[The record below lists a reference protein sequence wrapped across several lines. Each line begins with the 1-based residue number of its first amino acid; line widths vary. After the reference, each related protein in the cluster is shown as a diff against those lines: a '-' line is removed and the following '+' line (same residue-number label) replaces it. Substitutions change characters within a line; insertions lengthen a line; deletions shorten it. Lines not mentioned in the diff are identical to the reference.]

1 MSNTYSLLVREG
13 RVGLQGVGTCVVK
26 SSDRRAVTA
35 KFRQLFR
42 NATGLLWD
50 RRYDLSPIRELSF
63 TFVGLDYHGTI
74 ARPKELPNYA
84 MVDAKVKEEVRDLM
98 ELILYGGYAPK
109 RNDGEDVSVR
119 GSWSEFSAPYEQLSP
134 WTIFSAFKTLEYIW
148 KYLESG
154 RVIQWKTIL
163 RASSQYYSHIP
174 TCIHG
179 RIPVLSSYH
188 AIFLELKFL
197 HSLWPRQEMA
207 KMLAE
212 IYRRGSLQLN
222 AFKTL
227 AQPLYQGYSSLRHG
241 FRRLMDPRTVEFREL
256 KYYLEN
262 SCQST
267 HRLDLELQDIYR
279 VFVKANLPNP
289 YHDWIKSKRG
299 NDPCGEER
307 FLLWHGTPPDSLLG
321 ILDLGLQIR
330 RRGANL
336 TGSMFGNGIYLA
348 DAASKSAGYCRH
360 ELWDGEAVLLLC
372 EADVGAKRVFSRRSM
387 NDGHDVIEKSGGR
400 HRCIEG
406 LGRTAPAKWKEVEW
420 DMGGR
425 LCTGEGSVFMV
436 CYFWL
441 VVLNLSWEYLL
452 TLLRGFV
459 ARYSIPI
466 R

>member
-1 MSNTYSLLVREG
+1 
-13 RVGLQGVGTCVVK
+13 VK
-26 SSDRRAVTA
+26 SSDRRPVTA
-35 KFRQLFR
+35 KFRTLFR
-42 NATGLLWD
+42 DATGLVWN
-50 RRYDLSPIRELSF
+50 RRYDSSPVRERGF

-74 ARPKELPNYA
+74 ARPKELPKYA
-84 MVDAKVKEEVRDLM
+84 MMNAKVKEEVRDLM

-109 RNDGEDVSVR
+109 RGNGENVSTHK
-119 GSWSEFSAPYEQLSP
+119 SWSEFSAPYEQLSP
-134 WTIFSAFKTLEYIW
+134 WTIFSAFKTLEHIW

-174 TCIHG
+174 ACIYD

-197 HSLWPRQEMA
+197 HSLWPRQEIA
-207 KMLAE
+207 NMLVE
-212 IYRRGSLQLN
+212 VHRRGSLQLN
-222 AFKTL
+222 AYKTL

-241 FRRLMDPRTVEFREL
+241 FRRLIDPRTVEFREL
-256 KYYLEN
+256 KNYLEN
-262 SCQST
+262 SCQPT
-267 HRLDLELQDIYR
+267 HHLVLELRDIYR

-289 YHDWIKSKRG
+289 YQDWIESKRG

-330 RRGANL
+330 RPGANL

-348 DAASKSAGYCRH
+348 DAASKSAGYCRR

-372 EADVGAKRVFSRRSM
+372 EVDVGAKRVLSRGNM
-387 NDGHDVIEKSGGR
+387 YTGHDIIEKSGGR
-400 HRCIEG
+400 YRCIEG
-406 LGRTAPAKWKEVEW
+406 LGRAVPEKWKEVEW

-425 LCTGEGSVFMV
+425 LCTGEGSVSMV
-436 CYFWL
+436 CYFRL
-441 VVLNLSWEYLL
+441 VVLNLSKEYLANSFAWL
-452 TLLRGFV
+452 C
-459 ARYSIPI
+459 SPI
-466 R
+466 RRFHTIIHF